1 MTSTYTRYPAQEPK
15 KKTTKKTK
23 KNSPSVPAKPMTQ
36 EDIFSKL
43 GVDRMFTK

>member
-15 KKTTKKTK
+15 KKTTK